1 MGKIAYFSA
10 ILTFM
15 GSAAQAQ
22 TTIDVSKVTCEQY
35 IAFKVADPEHIAL
48 WLSGYYSG
56 VQKDTIVE
64 VQQLKDS
71 TRKLS
76 SFCLY
81 NKKMS
86 IMDAV
91 EKALK

>member
-1 MGKIAYFSA
+1 MGKIAYFSG

-48 WLSGYYSG
+48 WLSGYYRG
-56 VQKDTIVE
+56 LQKDTIVE
-64 VQQLKDS
+64 VQALKES
-71 TRKLS
+71 TSKLT
-76 SFCLY
+76 SFCLR
-81 NKKMS
+81 NEKMP

-91 EKALK
+91 GKALK